1 MHQDLKASPSGK
13 EVLIDYYMILNTL
26 GIGSFA
32 EVKLACHLHTEVQ
45 VALKI
50 MKKDKKKAALIT
62 NEEEEAQHIFSQMV
76 CAVKYCHENSIAH
89 RDIKPDNVLL
99 DGKGSIKLCDFGLAT
114 KVTAG
119 QKLKIFCGTL
129 PYCAPE
135 LFNGQEYDPKMPD
148 IWSMG
153 VVLYIMVTGYLPFK
167 ATTYKDMNVEMQ
179 DPHYYI
185 PSKLPEHIV
194 NLIVKLFTIDS
205 EQRPKIHDIM
215 KHLWLKDSKELLKL
229 SSSLEMLPIKPNLDI
244 VTAMWVMG
252 YSPKDIRDSLL
263 EQKLITSCTG
273 SEPALPT
280 YTFLAKHPFHDDVKI
295 AMKKGSRRLSMPDIF
310 WCQQDGNLFP
320 KVAPKCGPVAAHL
333 MRSSFQERCMTSK
346 AIAFGNTSSE
356 NNLSRN
362 QIAQMAPQSE
372 TNLKDSLSPQNISSV
387 MNSREVPQGVTI
399 IGTRHKKRS
408 SFLCE
413 TSEPSSTSIQSQSV
427 ITASSHNIRQ
437 CWKRVKRR
445 WQCTSG
451 RDKGRKRSF
460 KGCRT
465 TQRQSQ
471 ERRKLLSVVQSP
483 LGDLYDPSHFRQ
495 LLCPDP
501 FCDVCNGATAKISRL
516 LSQATLEDG
525 AASVS
530 SMDST
535 AVSVTETSLTL
546 SLSLPENS
554 LGHPISDPPYE
565 PSLHSSSIISPHQSA
580 HLEDTLFA
588 SPLGDSILSESIPPV
603 NAKFS
608 LDHDSLHPF
617 ATFPLPQQHATQ
629 ETELHPQPTTI
640 LSLVGSPR
648 ELFTIPTNKGICSS
662 RHAMSEFTQQQ
673 TDTSN
678 SFQLEPAHLVNQELL
693 DLHSSESYLWGN
705 ITTCLT
711 LPGNLPLSSPDAMVL
726 LERQN
731 GKMADS
737 FKTLGKTPD
746 SDQQNLAVS
755 HPLGSCKGKL
765 ERLHMYQQSPHLRT
779 SEDQLEPQHIQFFWS
794 LPSPHSKS
802 MNSIATVWAD
812 HSLTSGCFNR
822 FIDSPVFTNHT
833 PLSLPESR
841 PQNSPQTLS
850 SSHSQPVPP
859 AKPQAQLQHSVPVL
873 SPSHL
878 SQLRICGVYFHRPQE
893 KVQPLEPSAIHCLEY
908 NILKKEQERVWG
920 LPTVVKKSQEEFCPP
935 PPKPSLVKQSSKI
948 HVPRSISLGN
958 FLLTSELRKKLEHH
972 LRKRLILQ
980 RWGLPKR
987 VHKSLSW
994 MSPRAELPESSSS
1007 TSNYGLS
1014 WISFFKQQD
1023 SKNLHNIVLNES
1035 GSFPARQSGEKLLKT
1050 RRNSL
1055 ETVQK
1060 HQLWSNTK
1068 GALANGLQSDCET
1081 NLQCHPGSLS
1091 GKPSG
1096 TSEVSQC
1103 QEKLETALQ
1112 KHLIRHLNETN
1123 EDHISGTVSRSG
1135 HCPLP
1140 FTLCIDKEEHE
1151 AQRQLPSDNK
1161 DGHVKS
1167 TYTMTKSVLHQVS
1180 IGLDNIRLK
1189 ESEGNRHSS
1198 DVPRISTEAG
1208 LVPLGKQLDSSKTVQ
1223 GPQGTKMNDKNTF
1236 VSNKVSN
1243 IVKRGQLSGLQP
1255 QPTKILNTSQWK
1267 SAQGA
1272 DGNTTKAQSTL
1283 VAGRAQKEIPGFQE
1297 SQTSDCNSQVSR
1309 EEKFKAESRLPIQAL
1324 GPPNDM
1330 PPASDKFTYKPLLMH
1345 DQSPSSGPM
1354 NASQV
1359 QWVHLSTTGLSVEQQ
1374 QEPWMHSYV
1383 LDKCQNK
1390 DFPPSAKNAYPLA
1403 CKTEEFGAGD
1413 TSIDQKK

>member
-1 MHQDLKASPSGK
+1 M
-13 EVLIDYYMILNTL
+13 ENIL
-26 GIGSFA
+26 SFLNRYI
-32 EVKLACHLHTEVQ
+32 EPWL
-45 VALKI
+45 
-50 MKKDKKKAALIT
+50 
-62 NEEEEAQHIFSQMV
+62 
-76 CAVKYCHENSIAH
+76 
-89 RDIKPDNVLL
+89 
-99 DGKGSIKLCDFGLAT
+99 DFGLAFLDT
-114 KVTAG
+114 DPNYIFLSGVG
-119 QKLKIFCGTL
+119 FILLYLWYLILKPFL
-129 PYCAPE
+129 PPPWKS
-135 LFNGQEYDPKMPD
+135 QD
-148 IWSMG
+148 I
-153 VVLYIMVTGYLPFK
+153 
-167 ATTYKDMNVEMQ
+167 
-179 DPHYYI
+179 
-185 PSKLPEHIV
+185 
-194 NLIVKLFTIDS
+194 
-205 EQRPKIHDIM
+205 
-215 KHLWLKDSKELLKL
+215 
-229 SSSLEMLPIKPNLDI
+229 
-244 VTAMWVMG
+244 
-252 YSPKDIRDSLL
+252 
-263 EQKLITSCTG
+263 
-273 SEPALPT
+273 
-280 YTFLAKHPFHDDVKI
+280 
-295 AMKKGSRRLSMPDIF
+295 KK
-310 WCQQDGNLFP
+310 W
-320 KVAPKCGPVAAHL
+320 
-333 MRSSFQERCMTSK
+333 
-346 AIAFGNTSSE
+346 
-356 NNLSRN
+356 
-362 QIAQMAPQSE
+362 
-372 TNLKDSLSPQNISSV
+372 
-387 MNSREVPQGVTI
+387 QG
-399 IGTRHKKRS
+399 
-408 SFLCE
+408 
-413 TSEPSSTSIQSQSV
+413 
-427 ITASSHNIRQ
+427 
-437 CWKRVKRR
+437 
-445 WQCTSG
+445 TSG
-451 RDKGRKRSF
+451 KDKGKRRSF

-465 TQRQSQ
+465 TQRRTQ
-471 ERRKLLSVVQSP
+471 EWRKLLSVVQSP

-535 AVSVTETSLTL
+535 TVSVTETSLTL
-546 SLSLPENS
+546 SLSLPENP

-588 SPLGDSILSESIPPV
+588 SPLGDSVLSESIPPV

-617 ATFPLPQQHATQ
+617 TTFPLPQHATQ
-629 ETELHPQPTTI
+629 ETELLPQPATI

-648 ELFTIPTNKGICSS
+648 ELFTIPTNKGICNS

-673 TDTSN
+673 TDIDN

-726 LERQN
+726 LERQD
-731 GKMADS
+731 GKMSDS

-746 SDQQNLAVS
+746 SDQQNLAVP

-812 HSLTSGCFNR
+812 SSLTSECFNR
-822 FIDSPVFTNHT
+822 FSDSPVLTNHT
-833 PLSLPESR
+833 PLSLPESQ
-841 PQNSPQTLS
+841 PQNLPQTLS
-850 SSHSQPVPP
+850 PSQSQPVPP

-878 SQLRICGVYFHRPQE
+878 SQLRICGVYFHRPQD
-893 KVQPLEPSAIHCLEY
+893 KVQPLDPSAIHCLEY

-935 PPKPSLVKQSSKI
+935 PPKSSLVKQSSKI

-1023 SKNLHNIVLNES
+1023 SKNLHNIVLNEP
-1035 GSFPARQSGEKLLKT
+1035 GSFPARQSREKLLKA

-1103 QEKLETALQ
+1103 QKKLETALQ
-1112 KHLIRHLNETN
+1112 KHLISHLNETN
-1123 EDHISGTVSRSG
+1123 EGHISGTVSRLG

-1140 FTLCIDKEEHE
+1140 YTLGIDKEEHE

-1167 TYTMTKSVLHQVS
+1167 TYTMTKSVLHQAS

-1189 ESEGNRHSS
+1189 ESEGNRHSP

-1208 LVPLGKQLDSSKTVQ
+1208 PVPVGKQLDFSKTVQ
-1223 GPQGTKMNDKNTF
+1223 EPQGTQMNDENIF

-1255 QPTKILNTSQWK
+1255 QPTKILNTSQCK

-1272 DGNTTKAQSTL
+1272 DGNTTKVQSTL
-1283 VAGRAQKEIPGFQE
+1283 VAGRAQKEISGFQE

-1330 PPASDKFTYKPLLMH
+1330 LPASEKFTYKPLLMH

-1374 QEPWMHSYV
+1374 QEPWVHSYV
-1383 LDKCQNK
+1383 LDKCHNK
-1390 DFPPSAKNAYPLA
+1390 DFPPSAKKAYPLA